1 MLLEESAKERIILL
15 NIPLYILRLGKQFMS
30 LVFEE
35 IDSQVSS
42 IGQISLRRRRMPA
55 FGDRDIYEVKLG
67 DEFLMSS
74 MFVEAEE
81 ALSTLGLAAVQGD
94 ELSVVVGGLGLGYT
108 AVTALKDE
116 RINELLVVDALD
128 TVIGWH
134 KDELVPLGK
143 ILNAD
148 ARNHYILGSFFDL
161 ATNPTSGFDLAND
174 SKKFDAILLDI
185 DHSPTEYLNV
195 ANASFYTTE
204 NLTRMSKQLKPQGVF
219 AMWSQNLP
227 EANFEALLN
236 TVFGCVESHVVSFF
250 NPLQNIVSTNSV
262 YVCVKA

>member
-1 MLLEESAKERIILL
+1 
-15 NIPLYILRLGKQFMS
+15 MS
-30 LVFEE
+30 LLFKE
-35 IDSQVSS
+35 IDSQASS
-42 IGQISLRRRRMPA
+42 IGQISLRRRRIPV

-94 ELSVVVGGLGLGYT
+94 DLSVVVGGLGLGYT

-116 RINELLVVDALD
+116 RIAELLVVDALD
-128 TVIGWH
+128 TVINWH

-143 ILNAD
+143 ILNSD
-148 ARNHYILGSFFDL
+148 TRNRYVLGSFFDL
-161 ATNPTSGFDLAND
+161 AINPSIGFDTRD
-174 SKKFDAILLDI
+174 EGKKFDAILLDI
-185 DHSPTEYLNV
+185 DHSPTEFLDV

-204 NLTRMSKQLKPQGVF
+204 NLALMAQQLKPNGVF

-227 EANFEALLN
+227 EEHFETLLK
-236 TVFGCVESHVVSFF
+236 TVFETVESHVVSFF
-250 NPLQNIVSTNSV
+250 NPMQNNVSTNSV
-262 YVCVKA
+262 YVCVK

>member
-1 MLLEESAKERIILL
+1 LEQIVKGGDNRAIYI
-15 NIPLYILRLGKQFMS
+15 NIRLGKLTMS
-30 LVFEE
+30 LLFEE

-74 MFVEAEE
+74 MFVDAEE
-81 ALSTLGLAAVQGD
+81 ALSALGLAAVQGD
-94 ELSVVVGGLGLGYT
+94 DLSVVVGGLGLGYT
-108 AVTALKDE
+108 AVTALEDE
-116 RINELLVVDALD
+116 RIRELFVVDALD

-148 ARNHYILGSFFDL
+148 ARNHYVLGSFFDL
-161 ATNPTSGFDLAND
+161 ATDPSTGFDQ
-174 SKKFDAILLDI
+174 SRPGKKFDAILLDI
-185 DHSPTEYLNV
+185 DHSPTEYLAV
-195 ANASFYTTE
+195 ANASFYSTE
-204 NLTRMSKQLKPQGVF
+204 NLTLMAAQLRPQGVF

-227 EANFEALLN
+227 ETNFETLLK
-236 TVFGCVESHVVSFF
+236 TVFDRVESHVVSFF
-250 NPLQNIVSTNSV
+250 NPLQNKISTNSV
-262 YVCVKA
+262 YVCVMA

>member
-1 MLLEESAKERIILL
+1 
-15 NIPLYILRLGKQFMS
+15 MS
-30 LVFEE
+30 LLFEE
-35 IDSQVSS
+35 IDSQNSS

-81 ALSTLGLAAVQGD
+81 ALSTLGLAAVTG
-94 ELSVVVGGLGLGYT
+94 ENLSIVVGGLGLGYT

-116 RINELLVVDALD
+116 RIAEMFVVDTLE

-134 KDELVPLGK
+134 QDEKVPLGK

-148 ARNHYILGSFFDL
+148 PRNHYVLGSFFDL
-161 ATNPTSGFDLAND
+161 ATDPSTGFDPNSAG
-174 SKKFDAILLDI
+174 KKFDAILLDI
-185 DHSPTEYLNV
+185 DHSPTEFLAV

-204 NLTRMSKQLKPQGVF
+204 NLTLMAEQLKPQGVF

-227 EANFEALLN
+227 EADFEALLN
-236 TVFGCVESHVVSFF
+236 TVFAGVESHVVSFF
-250 NPLQNIVSTNSV
+250 NPFQNKVSTNSV